1 VVSVN
6 LLTATN
12 IESVYIRN
20 INEKVSLNALK
31 STLNGLFKPFGP
43 VLSITAHKNLKMRG
57 QAFVALESEEQATRA
72 VEALQG
78 RMVFQKKIECQL
90 AKSSSNSSVETHLV
104 NQEYDKYLQ
113 KRKDFKEEQDKTKTV
128 VPKIT
133 KVNLDDTP
141 PNKILLIQ
149 NLPGDIQIEDLTEV
163 FGKYKGYVEVR
174 LVAIKKVAFVEFK
187 KDDDAI
193 PAKEENMDLTIRETK
208 ATVNYAKK

>member
-1 VVSVN
+1 
-6 LLTATN
+6 
-12 IESVYIRN
+12 
-20 INEKVSLNALK
+20 
-31 STLNGLFKPFGP
+31 
-43 VLSITAHKNLKMRG
+43 MRG

-113 KRKDFKEEQDKTKTV
+113 KRKEFKEEQDKTKTV

-133 KVNLDDTP
+133 KVNLDNTP

-149 NLPGDIQIEDLTEV
+149 NLPGDIQIEDLTEI

-174 LVAIKKVAFVEFK
+174 LVAIKKVAFVEFE

-193 PAKEENMDLTIRETK
+193 PAKEDNMDLTIRETK